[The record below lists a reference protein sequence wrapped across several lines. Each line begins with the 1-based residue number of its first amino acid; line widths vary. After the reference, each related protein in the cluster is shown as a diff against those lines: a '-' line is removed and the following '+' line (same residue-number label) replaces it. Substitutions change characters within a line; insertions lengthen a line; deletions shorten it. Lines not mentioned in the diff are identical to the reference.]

1 MATFPILSTVDSGL
15 IIKCKKNLIVNLN
28 DTLCDPSKDFLKK
41 EISKI
46 VANYPHYLYSNEGE
60 NPYYA
65 FLAISDIAIVTP
77 DSVNMVSETITA
89 NLSTYVFDIKCKSKR
104 INKFLSKLKS
114 ENLIKKIDGEINK
127 FEFKEINATKEIAN
141 HLVKLI

>member
-1 MATFPILSTVDSGL
+1 MQPL
-15 IIKCKKNLIVNLN
+15 
-28 DTLCDPSKDFLKK
+28 P
-41 EISKI
+41 
-46 VANYPHYLYSNEGE
+46 PHYLYNSEGE

-89 NLSTYVFDIKCKSKR
+89 NLSTYIFDLKCKSKR

>member
-1 MATFPILSTVDSGL
+1 MKRALDLFLGITLLVITLPIMIL
-15 IIKCKKNLIVNLN
+15 I
-28 DTLCDPSKDFLKK
+28 
-41 EISKI
+41 
-46 VANYPHYLYSNEGE
+46 
-60 NPYYA
+60 A
-65 FLAISDIAIVTP
+65 FVILLESPGPII
-77 DSVNMVSETITA
+77 
-89 NLSTYVFDIKCKSKR
+89 YKSKR

>member
-1 MATFPILSTVDSGL
+1 MNELKLQILHMGH
-15 IIKCKKNLIVNLN
+15 
-28 DTLCDPSKDFLKK
+28 
-41 EISKI
+41 
-46 VANYPHYLYSNEGE
+46 YPY
-60 NPYYA
+60 
-65 FLAISDIAIVTP
+65 I
-77 DSVNMVSETITA
+77 
-89 NLSTYVFDIKCKSKR
+89 FDIKCKSKR